1 MKLERILSETNFPDS
16 SNSSLEQPV
25 LVHCLLCLSFQ
36 SQSTQYS
43 SVDWPILTP
52 LDLPPPSPPCRGAS
66 RRPFQQAKVP
76 RHVQPVGR
84 SGRLWRAAV
93 SQRASQS
100 LPVGL
105 QSSSRLVEFQTVL
118 HAVWICSWRSLLRS
132 PPPPPS
138 PPPRR
143 SREKLLVPRKFAILQ
158 SSMISDSTL
167 ARKFAT
173 SSYIVATKRRVAS
186 GAILL
191 YSTRKN
197 HPLASSCCCCWYYT
211 QYGSAPIDCI
221 YEG

>member
-25 LVHCLLCLSFQ
+25 LVHCLLCLSF

-66 RRPFQQAKVP
+66 RRRFQAKVP

-84 SGRLWRAAV
+84 SVPARAAV

-118 HAVWICSWRSLLRS
+118 HAVWICSWRSLLR
-132 PPPPPS
+132 PS
-138 PPPRR
+138 Q
-143 SREKLLVPRKFAILQ
+143 SRKTLLVPRKFAILQ
-158 SSMISDSTL
+158 SSMISDSDAGPKIRDVQL
-167 ARKFAT
+167 QLLRVEEL
-173 SSYIVATKRRVAS
+173 SRRELYYTT
-186 GAILL
+186 IL
-191 YSTRKN
+191 TRKN

>member
-66 RRPFQQAKVP
+66 RRFQAKVP
-76 RHVQPVGR
+76 RHVQPFGR

-118 HAVWICSWRSLLRS
+118 HAVWICSWRSLLRPPQS
-132 PPPPPS
+132 PPQSPSQSRKAPS
-138 PPPRR
+138 PAQIRNPTEFNDLGLDAGPKIRD
-143 SREKLLVPRKFAILQ
+143 VQ
-158 SSMISDSTL
+158 
-167 ARKFAT
+167 
-173 SSYIVATKRRVAS
+173 
-186 GAILL
+186 L
-191 YSTRKN
+191 YS
-197 HPLASSCCCCWYYT
+197 S
-211 QYGSAPIDCI
+211 
-221 YEG
+221 

>member
-84 SGRLWRAAV
+84 SGQRGQLAV

-132 PPPPPS
+132 PPPPS
-138 PPPRR
+138 SPPRR

>member
-25 LVHCLLCLSFQ
+25 LVHCLLCLSF

-66 RRPFQQAKVP
+66 RRFSKPKCPATFSPSAASAGAGSQA
-76 RHVQPVGR
+76 
-84 SGRLWRAAV
+84 RAAV

-118 HAVWICSWRSLLRS
+118 HAVWICSWRSLLRPPQS
-132 PPPPPS
+132 PPPQSRKAPS
-138 PPPRR
+138 PAQIRNPTEFNDLGLDAGPKIRD
-143 SREKLLVPRKFAILQ
+143 VQA
-158 SSMISDSTL
+158 
-167 ARKFAT
+167 
-173 SSYIVATKRRVAS
+173 IVATKRRVVS
-186 GAILL
+186 GA
-191 YSTRKN
+191 T
-197 HPLASSCCCCWYYT
+197 YYT
-211 QYGSAPIDCI
+211 TILDSQKPPFGFKLLLLLLVVVRLSAHRLHI
-221 YEG
+221 

>member
-25 LVHCLLCLSFQ
+25 LVHCLLCLSF

-66 RRPFQQAKVP
+66 RRFQAKVP

-84 SGRLWRAAV
+84 SGRRGQQSV
-93 SQRASQS
+93 SEPASLCPS
-100 LPVGL
+100 V
-105 QSSSRLVEFQTVL
+105 S
-118 HAVWICSWRSLLRS
+118 S
-132 PPPPPS
+132 PPPVLLNFRQFCMQS
-138 PPPRR
+138 GFAAGAACCVRR

-173 SSYIVATKRRVAS
+173 SSSIVAKSRVGS
-186 GAILL
+186 YTILL